1 MRSEGVSNRKLRG
14 LWIARQ
20 LPFPLDSGDKVYS
33 AYLSR
38 AVADAGADL
47 TMLGMAPEAPTN
59 APCDWPIH
67 WVIVPGRPR
76 SKLRSLCHVMPLV
89 AAAHATVAYRSA
101 VSRLLNEAWDFVVFD
116 QYGMGWALA
125 EFRKSSQTTGTA
137 PVIVHVA
144 HDHESS
150 LSAALYRQ
158 FRGSWLKRIVLW
170 QNHLKTRA
178 LERKVALGSDLI
190 ASITENDAALFA
202 IDAPRSS
209 IVVIKPG
216 YCGTRSS
223 RSVITQQVPR
233 HVVMVGS
240 FHWVAKQENLRQF
253 IAVADPLFAQHG
265 IEMHIIGQVPE
276 RFATE
281 IRRTVRA
288 TFMHGFVENIQSHFE
303 QARIAIVPEAIGGGF
318 KLKILDYI
326 FGGVPVATLTAAA
339 AGLGP
344 ELRSAMLCCND
355 IFSLANSV
363 CALMDD
369 LNELNRM
376 RAEALAKAETLFRWE
391 DRGRAL
397 IEAIMAT
404 RELTRLRG
412 LARASDAIPAPPSA
426 HRS

>member
-1 MRSEGVSNRKLRG
+1 
-14 LWIARQ
+14 
-20 LPFPLDSGDKVYS
+20 
-33 AYLSR
+33 
-38 AVADAGADL
+38 
-47 TMLGMAPEAPTN
+47 
-59 APCDWPIH
+59 
-67 WVIVPGRPR
+67 
-76 SKLRSLCHVMPLV
+76 
-89 AAAHATVAYRSA
+89 
-101 VSRLLNEAWDFVVFD
+101 
-116 QYGMGWALA
+116 
-125 EFRKSSQTTGTA
+125 
-137 PVIVHVA
+137 
-144 HDHESS
+144 
-150 LSAALYRQ
+150 
-158 FRGSWLKRIVLW
+158 
-170 QNHLKTRA
+170 
-178 LERKVALGSDLI
+178 
-190 ASITENDAALFA
+190 
-202 IDAPRSS
+202 
-209 IVVIKPG
+209 
-216 YCGTRSS
+216 
-223 RSVITQQVPR
+223 
-233 HVVMVGS
+233 MVGS

-253 IAVADPLFAQHG
+253 IAVADPLFARHG

-404 RELTRLRG
+404 RELTRLPG